1 MRPAS
6 GHAPPDATAAS
17 GHAPLGATAQCVQ
30 FAVLASGCAVTLALV
45 LLDLQQKGDAE
56 LRQLGVSACVLGEHR
71 PSSAAA
77 ADADTGEMDAVDKA
91 DEALFDLLQRL
102 HKGSTKV
109 LPARDA
115 PGKPRKKPA

>member
-1 MRPAS
+1 MANPTWKKAKTKARRSSRDEDGPWMR
-6 GHAPPDATAAS
+6 GQ
-17 GHAPLGATAQCVQ
+17 GNN
-30 FAVLASGCAVTLALV
+30 
-45 LLDLQQKGDAE
+45 
-56 LRQLGVSACVLGEHR
+56 
-71 PSSAAA
+71 AAA

-115 PGKPRKKPA
+115 PGKPQKKPA